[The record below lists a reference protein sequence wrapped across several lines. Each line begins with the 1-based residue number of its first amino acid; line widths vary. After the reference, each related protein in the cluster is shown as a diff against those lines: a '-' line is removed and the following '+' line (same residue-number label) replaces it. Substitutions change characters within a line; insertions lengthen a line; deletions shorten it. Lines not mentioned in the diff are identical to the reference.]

1 MNFDFTNLLSDYYL
15 SSLYSQGSSANYLNG
30 LYGQNSN
37 LLYLGGLYGQDNL
50 LDNVQSYPNFQR
62 VLAASIKGQDFE
74 GLLTSRFPGLKY
86 HVMDTSKISA
96 AAWERND
103 YPFEQFF
110 ADEVDESVLDW
121 KPSGREPAMLDSG
134 VQARL
139 NAARGK
145 YAVVIPPE
153 LEAKMEEDP
162 ALAQTLM
169 DKVSELMLQQDS
181 TGTIDS
187 FNIAFDE
194 DGNIS
199 NYRFSGGGGRIYW
212 PSEEEQQ
219 KSREEH
225 AENMRRQTR
234 RHHL

>member
-1 MNFDFTNLLSDYYL
+1 MIFDYYSNVNLL
-15 SSLYSQGSSANYLNG
+15 SSLYG
-30 LYGQNSN
+30 LNSN
-37 LLYLGGLYGQDNL
+37 SLYMGGLYSQNNVLGNL
-50 LDNVQSYPNFQR
+50 QTYSNFR
-62 VLAASIKGQDFE
+62 SVLAASIKGQDFE

-86 HVMDTSKISA
+86 HVMDTSKINAST
-96 AAWERND
+96 WERND

-110 ADEVDESVLDW
+110 ADEVDESVLAW
-121 KPSGREPAMLDSG
+121 KPTTKEPSMLDSR

-145 YAVVIPPE
+145 YAVIVPPE

-162 ALAQTLM
+162 SMAQTLM
-169 DKVSELMLQQDS
+169 DRVSALILQQDS
-181 TGTIDS
+181 SGTIDS

-199 NYRFSGGGGRIYW
+199 NYRLSGGGGRIDW

-219 KSREEH
+219 KSREQH

-234 RHHL
+234 RHYL

>member
-1 MNFDFTNLLSDYYL
+1 MIFDYYSNVNLL
-15 SSLYSQGSSANYLNG
+15 SSLYGLNG
-30 LYGQNSN
+30 NSLYMGEFYSQNNVLGNLQTYSN
-37 LLYLGGLYGQDNL
+37 FR
-50 LDNVQSYPNFQR
+50 S

-86 HVMDTSKISA
+86 HVMDTSKINAST
-96 AAWERND
+96 WERND

-110 ADEVDESVLDW
+110 ADEVDESVLAW
-121 KPSGREPAMLDSG
+121 KPTTKEPSMLDSS

-145 YAVVIPPE
+145 YAVIVPPE

-162 ALAQTLM
+162 SMAQTLM
-169 DKVSELMLQQDS
+169 DRVSALILQQDS
-181 TGTIDS
+181 SGTIDS

-199 NYRFSGGGGRIYW
+199 NYRLSGGGGRIDW

-219 KSREEH
+219 KSREQH

-234 RHHL
+234 RHYL

>member
-1 MNFDFTNLLSDYYL
+1 MIFDYYSNVNLL
-15 SSLYSQGSSANYLNG
+15 SSLYG
-30 LYGQNSN
+30 LNSN
-37 LLYLGGLYGQDNL
+37 SLYMGGLYSQNNVLGNL
-50 LDNVQSYPNFQR
+50 QTYSNFR
-62 VLAASIKGQDFE
+62 SVLAASIKGQDFE

-86 HVMDTSKISA
+86 HVMDTSKINAST
-96 AAWERND
+96 WERND

-110 ADEVDESVLDW
+110 ADEVDESVLAW
-121 KPSGREPAMLDSG
+121 KPTTKELSMLDSS

-145 YAVVIPPE
+145 YAVIVPPE

-162 ALAQTLM
+162 SMAQTLM
-169 DKVSELMLQQDS
+169 DRVSALILQQDS
-181 TGTIDS
+181 SGTIDS

-199 NYRFSGGGGRIYW
+199 NYRLSGGGGRIDW

-219 KSREEH
+219 KSREQH

-234 RHHL
+234 RHYL

>member
-1 MNFDFTNLLSDYYL
+1 MIFDYYSNVNLL
-15 SSLYSQGSSANYLNG
+15 SSLYG
-30 LYGQNSN
+30 LNSN
-37 LLYLGGLYGQDNL
+37 SLYMGVLYSQNNVLGNL
-50 LDNVQSYPNFQR
+50 QTYSNFR
-62 VLAASIKGQDFE
+62 SVLAASIKGQDFE

-86 HVMDTSKISA
+86 HVMDTSKINAST
-96 AAWERND
+96 WERND

-110 ADEVDESVLDW
+110 ADEVDESVLAW
-121 KPSGREPAMLDSG
+121 KPTTKEPSMLDSR

-145 YAVVIPPE
+145 YAVIVPPE

-162 ALAQTLM
+162 SMAQTLM
-169 DKVSELMLQQDS
+169 DRVSALILQQDS
-181 TGTIDS
+181 SGTIDS

-199 NYRFSGGGGRIYW
+199 NYRLSGGGGRIDW

-219 KSREEH
+219 KSREQH

-234 RHHL
+234 RHYL

>member
-1 MNFDFTNLLSDYYL
+1 MIFDYYSNVNLL
-15 SSLYSQGSSANYLNG
+15 SSLYGLNG
-30 LYGQNSN
+30 NSLYM
-37 LLYLGGLYGQDNL
+37 GGLYSQNNVLGNL
-50 LDNVQSYPNFQR
+50 QTYSNFR
-62 VLAASIKGQDFE
+62 SVLAASIKGQDFE

-86 HVMDTSKISA
+86 HVMDTSKINAST
-96 AAWERND
+96 WERND

-110 ADEVDESVLDW
+110 ADEVDESVLAW
-121 KPSGREPAMLDSG
+121 KPTTKEPSMLDSS

-145 YAVVIPPE
+145 YAVIVPPE

-162 ALAQTLM
+162 SMAQTLM
-169 DKVSELMLQQDS
+169 DRVSALILQQDS
-181 TGTIDS
+181 SGTIDS

-199 NYRFSGGGGRIYW
+199 NYRLSGGGGRIDW

-219 KSREEH
+219 KSREQH

-234 RHHL
+234 RHYL